1 MHVIS
6 KSAWRTFV
14 RLHPDSEKSLDTWHR
29 MARAHS
35 WQNLLQVRETF
46 RHADVVGRY
55 TIFNVGGNKYR
66 LIVEI
71 NYKRQVIYIRDILTH
86 QEYDTWTP

>member
-1 MHVIS
+1 
-6 KSAWRTFV
+6 
-14 RLHPDSEKSLDTWHR
+14 